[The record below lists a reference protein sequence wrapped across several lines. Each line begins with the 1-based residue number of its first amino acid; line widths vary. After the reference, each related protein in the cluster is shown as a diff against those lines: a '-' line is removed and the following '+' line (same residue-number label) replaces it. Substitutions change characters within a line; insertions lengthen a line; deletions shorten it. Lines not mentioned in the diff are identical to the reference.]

1 MLRAVPN
8 AGTWDGEPHLA
19 APAAPRSS
27 LRAPAE
33 PFVLS
38 LSSFSPFKA
47 LRLHSTQTTS
57 WPRPRFCLSSA
68 LSPCQ
73 TPTHRVCNSTSVQLR
88 AGLTGGSGDAP
99 NPPPPPQPD
108 LGRALSGALS
118 CTSLPVS
125 PHSRHCQTLLGCGFT
140 QTKRHCDN
148 SAPVCNPRAATVQ
161 SDPAAPLHG
170 LTLGCAK
177 IPTCGYG
184 KNIPEHPVVLLHPS
198 LRMHRAGMGPGQ
210 PQGPSVCTP

>member
-73 TPTHRVCNSTSVQLR
+73 TPTHHVCNSTSVQLR

-99 NPPPPPQPD
+99 NPPPPRSRTLAVLSAGLSAVHHSLSARTADTVRHCWAVVSPKQNVTVITPLPCATREPPLCRAIPQPRSMD
-108 LGRALSGALS
+108 
-118 CTSLPVS
+118 
-125 PHSRHCQTLLGCGFT
+125 
-140 QTKRHCDN
+140 
-148 SAPVCNPRAATVQ
+148 
-161 SDPAAPLHG
+161 
-170 LTLGCAK
+170 
-177 IPTCGYG
+177 
-184 KNIPEHPVVLLHPS
+184 
-198 LRMHRAGMGPGQ
+198 
-210 PQGPSVCTP
+210 

>member
-99 NPPPPPQPD
+99 NPPPPPAAGPWPCSQRGSQLYITPCQP
-108 LGRALSGALS
+108 AQQTLSDTAGLWFHPNK
-118 CTSLPVS
+118 TSL
-125 PHSRHCQTLLGCGFT
+125 
-140 QTKRHCDN
+140 
-148 SAPVCNPRAATVQ
+148 
-161 SDPAAPLHG
+161 
-170 LTLGCAK
+170 
-177 IPTCGYG
+177 
-184 KNIPEHPVVLLHPS
+184 
-198 LRMHRAGMGPGQ
+198 
-210 PQGPSVCTP
+210 